1 MCPGVNTLNDTTTR
15 TDWLNL
21 ARENAACSGDDP
33 ADLGRAIVR
42 LATLA
47 AAAHRAQET
56 IAQPAAA
63 SAADASIPEWAGRFG
78 GSARGSV

>member
-1 MCPGVNTLNDTTTR
+1 MNTFPHTANR

-21 ARENAACSGDDP
+21 ARENAIRFGDDP

-47 AAAHRAQET
+47 AAAHPTRA
-56 IAQPAAA
+56 IAPATQWTGHVGTAAA
-63 SAADASIPEWAGRFG
+63 GSAGAGR
-78 GSARGSV
+78 

>member
-1 MCPGVNTLNDTTTR
+1 MNTLNDTLNDTPAR

-21 ARENAACSGDDP
+21 ARENASVCGDDP

-47 AAAHRAQET
+47 AAAHRHALLDEPART
-56 IAQPAAA
+56 IASAPIGAA
-63 SAADASIPEWAGRFG
+63 R
-78 GSARGSV
+78 